1 MAQIEL
7 ERLFAFIAL
16 GLPAGQRPEGR
27 TRIALPCCIA
37 TGLALGSLASVA
49 LSSIPA
55 AGVYQTI
62 HPSRRG
68 HLYFA

>member
-7 ERLFAFIAL
+7 ERLFAFIAF
-16 GLPAGQRPEGR
+16 GATGRAGQNDARP
-27 TRIALPCCIA
+27 ALPCRIA
-37 TGLALGSLASVA
+37 AGLALGSLASVA